1 MLQAIHAV
9 PRGAPFQIKFSLP
22 DDLKCPNF
30 VVSRTSANLIFTIKF
45 NPLQS
50 IRIQDKTASISQLI
64 AHQVAQ
70 VCQCQYPNTFI
81 VDSQLLCTTK
91 NGMVYQANFLPS
103 DSKTALEIRNITQRW
118 ILSQPLILIDEQ
130 FYRVDPYCSIIV
142 NELGMTS
149 CDSNPSTEA
158 LSTNQKPSFG
168 GRVIELASTIGAGVL
183 LVLVIVLVVILVA
196 CCASK
201 KKTKSYNVR

>member
-1 MLQAIHAV
+1 M
-9 PRGAPFQIKFSLP
+9 
-22 DDLKCPNF
+22 
-30 VVSRTSANLIFTIKF
+30 
-45 NPLQS
+45 
-50 IRIQDKTASISQLI
+50 
-64 AHQVAQ
+64 
-70 VCQCQYPNTFI
+70 
-81 VDSQLLCTTK
+81 
-91 NGMVYQANFLPS
+91 
-103 DSKTALEIRNITQRW
+103 
-118 ILSQPLILIDEQ
+118 IDEQ